1 MKLTD
6 IPDYELETMNYDDI
20 AYIILNEEKEKM
32 KINEL
37 FKKVCDALKL
47 PESVF
52 EEKIADFFELLTT
65 DKRFIMLE
73 DGYWDLRE
81 HHNPKVVVDDED
93 EEETI
98 LDENDEEM
106 MDELEEEEENEVS
119 PLSIEEIDNVS
130 MVKPK
135 ETTSVITNE
144 EALEESDEIS
154 EEEQD
159 DYEAEIEDELD
170 ELDDALM
177 EGDEE

>member
-98 LDENDEEM
+98 LDENDDELE
-106 MDELEEEEENEVS
+106 DELEEEEENEDDIFYDTDVDDDL
-119 PLSIEEIDNVS
+119 PDDDLEDLVVID
-130 MVKPK
+130 MD
-135 ETTSVITNE
+135 EE
-144 EALEESDEIS
+144 EANS
-154 EEEQD
+154 
-159 DYEAEIEDELD
+159 
-170 ELDDALM
+170 
-177 EGDEE
+177 